1 MCDGMKH
8 RRGRK
13 GSEASCSH
21 KATSKKTKGLTNEKE
36 TGVGEGG
43 EGPVT
48 TIG

>member
-1 MCDGMKH
+1 MKH

-21 KATSKKTKGLTNEKE
+21 KAESKKMKGLTNEKE